1 MTEDMPWE
9 VHLLLVLADTDYDSY
24 RVCLDSL
31 IEDARAGEMPATEL
45 RRFKDAMALV
55 AEEHKRDV
63 LRLKQLIGHPTVEF
77 ENGQWRFT

>member
-1 MTEDMPWE
+1 MAEHNTGEGVVSTKDMPWE

-31 IEDARAGEMPATEL
+31 I
-45 RRFKDAMALV
+45 
-55 AEEHKRDV
+55 V

-77 ENGQWRFT
+77 ENGQWRIT